1 MECLNM
7 SKTSKA
13 EYKSELDQAMEEVD
27 EWGEDESPETLSEAE
42 QLAHSAERPKLRKD
56 GEHKGSDVKRP
67 KPLSPRQVLFTT
79 GVIQGKSLRQAY
91 RDAYANDTGS
101 DASISASANKL
112 MNDPRI
118 KHILQEAWEETAEHL
133 SEDLS
138 ASKRYVLKGL
148 LALSKKAKQEGTKL
162 KALELLGKASGLFT
176 PSDVQDKAVVTADQ
190 LKRELSGHMK
200 LLEQGKAN
208 VLDVDAKRLNT
219 RMPVAHEGRVN
230 EGILVPPPVP
240 DPHLA

>member
-1 MECLNM
+1 M

-13 EYKSELDQAMEEVD
+13 EYREELDRALEEQ
-27 EWGEDESPETLSEAE
+27 EHWGEDVDLEALSEAE
-42 QLAHSAERPKLRKD
+42 QLAHLADKPIRRKD
-56 GEHKGSDVKRP
+56 GEHRGSSTPRP
-67 KPLSPRQVLFTT
+67 KPLSPRQVLFTQ
-79 GVIQGKSLRQAY
+79 GVILGKSLRQAY

-112 MNDPRI
+112 MKDPRI
-118 KHILQEAWEETAEHL
+118 KVILEEAWEETAEHL

-162 KALELLGKASGLFT
+162 KALELMGKACGLFT
-176 PSDVQDKAVVTADQ
+176 PTDVQDKAVITADQ

-200 LLEQGKAN
+200 LLEQAKAS
-208 VLDVDAKRLNT
+208 VVDVDAKRLHAT
-219 RMPVAHEGRVN
+219 ERIPVAGAQEGV
-230 EGILVPPPVP
+230 
-240 DPHLA
+240 

>member
-1 MECLNM
+1 M

-13 EYKSELDQAMEEVD
+13 EYKAELDAALDEVD
-27 EWGEDESPETLSEAE
+27 EWGDDESPETLSEAE
-42 QLAHSAERPKLRKD
+42 QLAHSAESPKLRKD
-56 GEHKGSDVKRP
+56 GEHKGSDIQRP
-67 KPLSPRQVLFTT
+67 RPLSPRQALFCQR
-79 GVIQGKSLRQAY
+79 VILGDSLRSAY
-91 RDAYANDTGS
+91 RSAYANDTGS

-112 MNDPRI
+112 MKDPRI

-133 SEDLS
+133 SEDLA

-176 PSDVQDKAVVTADQ
+176 PSDIQDKAVITADQ
-190 LKRELSGHMK
+190 LKRELAGHIK

-208 VLDVDAKRLNT
+208 VLDVDAKSLNAT
-219 RMPVAHEGRVN
+219 IPVAGEGV
-230 EGILVPPPVP
+230 
-240 DPHLA
+240 

>member
-1 MECLNM
+1 MG
-7 SKTSKA
+7 KTSKA

-27 EWGEDESPETLSEAE
+27 EWGEDESPETHSEAQ
-42 QLAHSAERPKLRKD
+42 QLAQDAESPKLRKD
-56 GEHKGSDVKRP
+56 GQPKGSPIPRP
-67 KPLSPRQVLFTT
+67 KPLSPRQILFTQ
-79 GVIQGKSLRQAY
+79 GVILGKSLRQAY

-112 MNDPRI
+112 MKDPRI
-118 KHILQEAWEETAEHL
+118 KYILQEAWEETAEHL
-133 SEDLS
+133 SEDLA

-190 LKRELSGHMK
+190 LKRELAGHIK

-208 VLDVDAKRLNT
+208 VLDVDAKRLHAT
-219 RMPVAHEGRVN
+219 PMPVAGAQEQGV
-230 EGILVPPPVP
+230 
-240 DPHLA
+240 